1 MMMTEYAYET
11 SYELTQKPEVDVEE
25 KLASM
30 RAIEQSEFWSHV
42 IGRLTPVQLSLLKAE
57 LRRCDSSSDRA

>member
-1 MMMTEYAYET
+1 MMTEYAYKT
-11 SYELTQKPEVDVEE
+11 SHELTQKLEVDIEE

-42 IGRLTPVQLSLLKAE
+42 IGRLTPVQLSILKAE
-57 LRRCDSSSDRA
+57 LRRCDFSYDRA